1 MIQHLRWQ
9 ILIAVLGV
17 AALFITLLA
26 AADRVQITFVP
37 QPGGAYTEGVVG
49 APGNLNPLF
58 FQTQTDRDIGALV
71 FRGLTQVAEN
81 GQILPDMAHSWE
93 ISEDGLTYTFSLRD
107 DIFWHD
113 GAPFT
118 ADDVAFTITT
128 IQHPDFAAAGG
139 RMDLVE
145 QWRDIQVEVV
155 DPLTVRFTLPAPFA
169 PFLSFTT
176 MPIVPRH
183 LLENVNIFAMPQ
195 TSLSRAPVGTGPWKV
210 ADVQADRIVL
220 TPHTDFYGYFDS
232 GRLPYLE
239 SVILRFYPAAEALLP
254 AYEAEEMLG
263 VAEVP
268 LSDLDKAL
276 ANETLNLY
284 STLLAEYTMVV
295 FNLDR
300 PYFAD
305 TRVRQ
310 ALLYGLDRQALIDE
324 VLQGQGIVAH
334 SPYMPTHWAYDPTI
348 PPYEYNPTKARELLN
363 QAGWRD
369 TDRDG
374 VRDKDGVA
382 LQFGLLTNQENPLQ
396 IALVEAMSR
405 QWEEIGVRAVPMK
418 VGFSGLAED
427 FLRPRSF
434 DAVLLRFTNVPPD
447 PDLYSLWHSSQMSE
461 DGQNWAGWNN
471 PRADELLEEG
481 RRTLDQ
487 NARRAIYSEFQQVFA
502 AEVPSILLYIPVY
515 TYGVDQRLRDVQIAP
530 LWQTGDRF
538 KTLDRWYMY
547 VQRQLVTP
555 TPNNATNQSEP

>member
-9 ILIAVLGV
+9 ILIAVLGA

-81 GQILPDMAHSWE
+81 GQILPDMARSWE

-254 AYEAEEMLG
+254 AYEAEEVLG

-310 ALLYGLDRQALIDE
+310 ALLYGLDRQAIIDE

-374 VRDKDGVA
+374 
-382 LQFGLLTNQENPLQ
+382 
-396 IALVEAMSR
+396 
-405 QWEEIGVRAVPMK
+405 
-418 VGFSGLAED
+418 
-427 FLRPRSF
+427 
-434 DAVLLRFTNVPPD
+434 
-447 PDLYSLWHSSQMSE
+447 
-461 DGQNWAGWNN
+461 
-471 PRADELLEEG
+471 
-481 RRTLDQ
+481 
-487 NARRAIYSEFQQVFA
+487 
-502 AEVPSILLYIPVY
+502 
-515 TYGVDQRLRDVQIAP
+515 
-530 LWQTGDRF
+530 
-538 KTLDRWYMY
+538 
-547 VQRQLVTP
+547 
-555 TPNNATNQSEP
+555 